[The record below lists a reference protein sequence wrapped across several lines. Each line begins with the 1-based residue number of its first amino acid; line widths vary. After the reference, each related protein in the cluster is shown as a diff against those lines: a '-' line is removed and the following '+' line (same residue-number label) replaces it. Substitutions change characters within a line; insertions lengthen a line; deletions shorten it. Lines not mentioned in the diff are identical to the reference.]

1 MLVRK
6 FGGDVFDAF
15 LGMLFGGVV
24 DEDVEMAK
32 FFNCL
37 FYQILADAFIA
48 DVPGDRYTAPA
59 LLFDRL
65 FGFFGIIIFV
75 EIADDHV
82 SAFLGKGDRHCTPDT
97 AVSARN

>member
-1 MLVRK
+1 M

-24 DEDVEMAK
+24 DEDVEVAE

-37 FYQILADAFIA
+37 FYKVLTDAFIA
-48 DVPGDRYTAPA
+48 DVAGDRNAAAA

-65 FGFFGIIIFV
+65 FGFVSIFIFV

-82 SAFLGKGDRHCTPDT
+82 CAFFGKSDGDGAPDT
-97 AVSARN
+97 AVSASN

>member
-1 MLVRK
+1 M

-37 FYQILADAFIA
+37 FYKVLANAFIA
-48 DVPGDRYTAPA
+48 DV
-59 LLFDRL
+59 
-65 FGFFGIIIFV
+65 
-75 EIADDHV
+75 ADDRNTAAALV
-82 SAFLGKGDRHCTPDT
+82 VRSPLWFLWHHHLR
-97 AVSARN
+97 